1 MSRKITVA
9 LLSVCALVWAYTLD
23 DPGPMRYE
31 KLDETRSVVYV
42 QDGTPVGEIVA
53 AKGAGPKFAAEE
65 LQQFIE
71 RSTGA
76 KLPIVSALTGGKPAF
91 MVGIAPDGF
100 DVATL
105 PRDGFIIRTVGDNTY
120 IVGQDEV
127 QYSPVSRPLYR
138 DTTTSA
144 VPCSASMASWNASW
158 GRVWF
163 CRYPNANM
171 CVQ

>member
-1 MSRKITVA
+1 MSRKIVVA
-9 LLSVCALVWAYTLD
+9 LLSVCALIWAYNLD
-23 DPGPMRYE
+23 DVGPMRYE
-31 KLDETRSVVYV
+31 KLDESRSIVFVEN
-42 QDGTPVGEIVA
+42 GAPVGEIVV

-76 KLPIVSALTGGKPAF
+76 KLPIVAKPTGGKPAF

-127 QYSPVSRPLYR
+127 QYSPVSRA
-138 DTTTSA
+138 A
-144 VPCSASMASWNASW
+144 VSGHYYKRGTIFGVYGFLERFLGARLVLPI
-158 GRVWF
+158 
-163 CRYPNANM
+163 
-171 CVQ
+171 